1 MLEDGFS
8 YKTIGEIQRKRG
20 NLWFRTYQRYLF
32 SLAYQMF
39 EWQGLPKTVDPIFL
53 EKQLH
58 QRGFVAFYK
67 DEMYGYLGVQGTL
80 SGQINLYNQPNF
92 FTASAPTY
100 QKSFPLYWYDMGE
113 NLNEKG
119 QGVVIYNNLERM
131 PTLDI
136 LNLYAMNLA
145 ELKETI
151 YVNQNAQ
158 KTPVLI
164 KGGDNDLFSMK
175 QVYNKLE
182 DNVPVIFTNKKFNT
196 DDIEVL
202 KTDAP
207 YVADKLTMLFKDQWN
222 EAMTFLG
229 LSNANTDKKERLIQ
243 SEVESNNDQ
252 IQGSAN
258 IYLAPRQEACRL
270 INEYYGLN
278 VTVKLRKE
286 LVENGELHNAT
297 TGISGV
303 GNTVQSGI
311 NKK

>member
-1 MLEDGFS
+1 MHNDGFA

-20 NLWFRTYQRYLF
+20 NLWFYTYQRYLF

-39 EWQGLPKTVDPIFL
+39 EWSGLPKTVDPVFL

-67 DEMYGYLGVQGTL
+67 DEMLGYLGVQGTL
-80 SGQINLYNQPNF
+80 SGQVNLYNQPNY

-100 QKSFPLYWYDMGE
+100 QKSFPLYWYDLGE
-113 NLNEKG
+113 EFREEG
-119 QGVVIYNNLERM
+119 QGIVIYNNLEKL

-164 KGGDNDLFSMK
+164 KGGDNTLFSLK
-175 QVYNKLE
+175 QIYNKYE
-182 DNVPVIFTNKKFNT
+182 GNEPVIIADRKINT

-202 KTDAP
+202 RTDAP

-258 IYLAPRQEACRL
+258 IYLATRQEAAKM

-278 VTVKLRKE
+278 VSVRLRKD
-286 LVENGELHNAT
+286 VENG
-297 TGISGV
+297 GV
-303 GNTVQSGI
+303 HDAVASDNRVGDSVQDRS
-311 NKK
+311 N